1 MKYDQNLYQD
11 IWVRGLRIKGQREC
25 ESRYQSIKNYFEQ
38 YKSEKLNIL
47 DFGAN
52 NGYFSFRLAEDFPN
66 FHITMVDYSPLLK
79 TLTEL
84 NCFENIKLISEYM
97 DEDTLISFIKE
108 NNFHK
113 ILMLSVLH
121 HFNNPCKLIDF
132 LTQKDEQT
140 IFEIGYKDEQ
150 PVYRPEK
157 VLPIYEHLNKKNPVQ
172 INSWTQHDRPIYYTN
187 QQENIISGK
196 IHPGAKMA
204 STQTFPVIGN
214 ALAEQYGHKFYPGTL
229 NVKLDKEFCFKNHDL
244 FSGVFKIYP
253 VKINGAQ
260 AYILLTEDK
269 GTLTQEIEI
278 IASYKIREK
287 FHYKDGSKINIAI
300 NKHYRC

>member
-1 MKYDQNLYQD
+1 
-11 IWVRGLRIKGQREC
+11 
-25 ESRYQSIKNYFEQ
+25 
-38 YKSEKLNIL
+38 
-47 DFGAN
+47 
-52 NGYFSFRLAEDFPN
+52 
-66 FHITMVDYSPLLK
+66 
-79 TLTEL
+79 
-84 NCFENIKLISEYM
+84 
-97 DEDTLISFIKE
+97 
-108 NNFHK
+108 
-113 ILMLSVLH
+113 MLS
-121 HFNNPCKLIDF
+121 
-132 LTQKDEQT
+132 
-140 IFEIGYKDEQ
+140 G
-150 PVYRPEK
+150 K
-157 VLPIYEHLNKKNPVQ
+157 VLPIYEYLNKKNPIQ

-278 IASYKIREK
+278 IASYKIRENSTTK
-287 FHYKDGSKINIAI
+287 MVSK
-300 NKHYRC
+300 